1 MKNCIGEVNKS
12 GLGLAPTEAE
22 KTHRYSSEIDG
33 LRALAVIAVIVNHFS
48 HDLLPSGHLGVDIF
62 FVISGYVI
70 TSSLYN
76 RPGTNLFDFI
86 LNFYSR
92 RMKRLVPALVV
103 FVVFTCIAICLFN
116 NFPKN
121 SIKTGVSALFGYSN
135 IHLLLHAVNYFGE
148 PAQLNVF
155 THTWSLGVEEQFYLI
170 FPFAIWFSGFGRR
183 AGIGSRNLA
192 LVIGSFSV
200 LSFGLFI
207 FWSESNP
214 NFSFFLMPARFW
226 ELGAGAFVFLFL
238 NKDKQGII
246 NSNLGISSIFLL
258 LFILLSLFVVADYS
272 EYTTIAIVLLT
283 SLLIATIKPRTL
295 CHSILAHP
303 SATYVGRI
311 SYSLYLWHWGVLA
324 ISRWTVGIHSWSVPI
339 QVGLMF
345 LLADAS
351 YRYVENPLRRAKWS
365 ISPWKTI
372 TYSSGTLV
380 VAASL
385 LLGLVKPL
393 AKQLY
398 AGKPPKMAA
407 VGVETLVTPYS
418 FPDPSSTWHGEDC
431 VLSDNSEVG
440 KVIPIDKCTLGDF
453 SNAKRRILVLGNSF
467 SAAFVQAFDRLVED
481 DNYAVIIT
489 SSWGASPG
497 PDLDNHGSWDKAN
510 DYYWG
515 QVAPSLINSLHP
527 GDAVFLVNDLADF
540 STPEES
546 TSTENKLTQL
556 EISFANLS
564 GQLSSRDIGLAVLDG
579 LPFVREANCDPA
591 TASKQWFAPFG
602 GPCHYY
608 SKNETISRRSHLDK
622 VLSDLQKQR
631 KIAVV
636 DLMEVF
642 CPGEICT
649 YKSEDGQMLYRD
661 IFSHPSV
668 EAARLSAPVIS
679 TALTSLAY
687 HSQSGVTDSGQKR

>member
-1 MKNCIGEVNKS
+1 VKNCRGDVNIS
-12 GLGLAPTEAE
+12 GLGLAPSETE
-22 KTHRYSSEIDG
+22 KTQRYSSEIDG

-76 RPGTNLFDFI
+76 RPGTSLFDFI

-92 RMKRLVPALVV
+92 RMRRLVPALVV

-116 NFPKN
+116 NFPKD
-121 SIKTGVSALFGYSN
+121 SIRTGVSALFGYSN

-183 AGIGSRNLA
+183 SRIGSRNLA

-200 LSFGLFI
+200 LSLGLFI

-238 NKDKQGII
+238 NKDKQGTI
-246 NSNLGISSIFLL
+246 NGSLGIYSIFLL
-258 LFILLSLFVVADYS
+258 IFILICLFVAADYS

-283 SLLIATIKPRTL
+283 SMLIATIRPRTL
-295 CHSILAHP
+295 CQSILSHP

-324 ISRWTVGIHSWSVPI
+324 LSRWTVGIHPWSVPI
-339 QVGLMF
+339 QLGLMF

-351 YRYVENPLRRAKWS
+351 YRYVENPLRRAEWS
-365 ISPWKTI
+365 IFPWRTI
-372 TYSSGTLV
+372 AYGGGTLV
-380 VAASL
+380 IAASL
-385 LLGLVKPL
+385 LLGLVKPF
-393 AKQLY
+393 AKHLY
-398 AGKPPKMAA
+398 AGTPPKMEA
-407 VGVETLVTPYS
+407 VGVETLVAPYS
-418 FPDPSSTWHGEDC
+418 LPDPASTWHGEEC
-431 VLSDNSEVG
+431 ILSDNSEVG

-453 SNAKRRILVLGNSF
+453 SNADRRILVLGNSF
-467 SAAFVQAFDRLVED
+467 SAAFVPAFDQLVES
-481 DNYAVIIT
+481 DNYAVVLT

-497 PDLDNHGSWDKAN
+497 PDIDNHGSWDKAN

-515 QVAPSLINSLHP
+515 QVAPSLIDSLRP
-527 GDAVFLVNDLADF
+527 GDAVFLVSDLANF
-540 STPEES
+540 SPPEEAAS
-546 TSTENKLTQL
+546 GENRLSQL
-556 EISFANLS
+556 ENSFANLS
-564 GQLSSRDIGLAVLDG
+564 GELYSRDIGLAVLDG
-579 LPFVREANCDPA
+579 LPFVREAMCDPS

-602 GPCHYY
+602 GPCRYY

-622 VLSDLQKQR
+622 TLSSLQEQR
-631 KIAVV
+631 DITVV
-636 DLMEVF
+636 DLMDEF

-649 YKSEDGQMLYRD
+649 YEAEDGQMLYRD
-661 IFSHPSV
+661 ISSHPSV
-668 EAARLSAPVIS
+668 EAARLSAPVIR
-679 TALTSLAY
+679 TALMSIAY
-687 HSQSGVTDSGQKR
+687 HPRAEMPASGQMR